1 MACTLNLTTFANLL
15 SGVLVSC
22 ELFSLDIA
30 MLGLFQIRTNYRQTL
45 RAVDF
50 YLVFL
55 QLITDVEILE
65 LLRTIPLNRL
75 RLRSPLGSTIA
86 LGPRFAYVLDR
97 SLRTCAK
104 PLILCTK

>member
-75 RLRSPLGSTIA
+75 RLRSPLG
-86 LGPRFAYVLDR
+86 L
-97 SLRTCAK
+97 SL
-104 PLILCTK
+104 IHI